1 MDILKIESSETMSR
15 EEAAARL
22 HAIAD
27 ALASNNDVELDWG
40 GKHVKV
46 HVADRVE
53 LELEIE
59 VGETETEFEIEL
71 KWSR

>member
-1 MDILKIESSETMSR
+1 M
-15 EEAAARL
+15 RL
-22 HAIAD
+22 HVIAYV
-27 ALASNNDVELDWG
+27 LASNNDVELEWG
-40 GKHVKV
+40 AKHVRV
-46 HVADRVE
+46 HVADEVR

>member
-1 MDILKIESSETMSR
+1 MDILKIESEETLSR
-15 EEAAARL
+15 EEVAARL

-27 ALASNNDVELDWG
+27 ALASNNDVELEWG
-40 GKHVKV
+40 SKHVRV
-46 HVADRVE
+46 HVADEVR

-71 KWSR
+71 KWTR